1 VHRSPET
8 TPGGGA
14 CPKDRKVAG
23 GRTWFIAPDR
33 KDLARMPASKS
44 ARLAERGK
52 IDASLIPTPT
62 EEDFFRQM
70 GVPCWLPE
78 RRTEHK
84 LRQFVRQSR

>member
-1 VHRSPET
+1 VHRSPKT

-14 CPKDRKVAG
+14 CPKDRKVSG

-33 KDLARMPASKS
+33 KDLAGMPASKS

-52 IDASLIPTPT
+52 IDASMIPTPT
-62 EEDFFRQM
+62 EEDFFRVLD
-70 GVPCWLPE
+70 VPCWPPEQRAE
-78 RRTEHK
+78 RR